1 MFEQQKTDCVGL
13 SIVMRFTPTII
24 VLLSVVAEWHSASGT
39 KRPGVVTSGTT
50 VGPSFVRVT
59 SKPTAKC
66 PNRGRAL
73 DNGKVSL

>member
-1 MFEQQKTDCVGL
+1 MNKRKLTAGPSV
-13 SIVMRFTPTII
+13 VMRFTPTTIM
-24 VLLSVVAEWHSASGT
+24 VLLSVAAEWHSASGT

-66 PNRGRAL
+66 PNRGRAF